1 MNRDTLVNLIGMC
14 VWGVI
19 ALCCTVTMFLNWG
32 HIIFALAGWAFA
44 WLCYVENE
52 YCTES
57 VRDYFKRKR
66 NRRA

>member
-1 MNRDTLVNLIGMC
+1 MKRDTLVNFIGMC
-14 VWGVI
+14 VWVLI

-32 HIIFALAGWAFA
+32 HIIFALAGWTFA
-44 WLCYVENE
+44 WLCYVEKE

-66 NRRA
+66 RA

>member
-1 MNRDTLVNLIGMC
+1 MNRDTLINLISMC
-14 VWGVI
+14 VWGII

-32 HIIFALAGWAFA
+32 HIIFALAGWVLVWLYYVDNAFCA
-44 WLCYVENE
+44 
-52 YCTES
+52 ES